1 MSNADDSLHV
11 YRREITTDTRS
22 ADSLSVI
29 AGLIETGQSLLDLG
43 MGTGGLGKY
52 LSQRQTV
59 VADGVTLNP
68 AEADIA
74 RTWYRQAVVAD
85 LDRDD
90 LGTLFGKSQYDCI
103 VCADVLEHLK
113 APQRTL
119 EQCKAL
125 LKPGGRL
132 LTSVPNAGYCGLVA
146 ELIEGEFR
154 YRSEGL
160 LDNTHLRFFTRA
172 SLLRFFAENGWV
184 TSTVQTIQ
192 RGLHDSEFRVAFDK
206 LPPSV
211 ARHLLAIP
219 DALTYQFISVL
230 KAEPTS
236 DIQEVQ
242 LASAPLL
249 DGAANASAI
258 FSAQLYL
265 ATDNQYSEATK
276 LVAPGRIGEARQVL
290 AFEIPASIQPYT
302 KIRLD
307 PADRPGFFRLHQAHL
322 RLADGTLA
330 WKWDAGQD
338 SLSALINAP
347 QQQIVV
353 SAPWE
358 MSAGALLMLYGDDP
372 WMELPISAE
381 VLQKVSASGARLDIC
396 AGWPMSA
403 DYLQA
408 SLAINTLQMTYQQ
421 AALARQESHQEEV
434 GRLRLQHAQTESQ
447 QRGHLESIQQQL
459 QAELEKSKRSLE
471 EAEQAKL
478 RLALVLD
485 ETKLRLATE
494 LQAARKQTESER
506 LRLTAA
512 MQAAESQSMTD
523 KQRIVSDLEAH
534 ALSER
539 QRLSAELQAV
549 QQEMQAGKQQ
559 LLAELRTTQKD
570 RNTALAQFNQIA
582 THLDSVERSTL
593 FRATRPLSHLKGRV
607 DRLLGRG
614 PNQNHGSEPG
624 LTRQPV
630 PVSKHPV
637 DVIVP
642 VYRGLEDTRR
652 CLESVLAAPGATA
665 WRLVVI
671 NDCSPEPDVTDW
683 LRGFALRDKRIE
695 LLENPENLGFVG
707 TVNRGMAMSRD
718 NDVVLLNSDAE
729 VANDWLDRIQ
739 RSAYSAQRI
748 ASVTPFSNNA
758 TICSYPRFC
767 QANEL
772 PDGHD
777 TASLDRLFAQHLSGQ
792 SVEVPTGVG
801 FCMYIRRQC
810 LQEIGLFDVAN
821 FGKGYGEENDF
832 CIRAEEAGWTNL
844 HALDVFV
851 RHAGGISFG
860 DSKSER
866 ELAAMQTL
874 RRLHPGYESNVHA
887 FVQRDPA
894 RAARLS
900 IDLAR
905 ITAADRP
912 VILNIMH
919 DREGGTLRH
928 VQELAQR
935 LGGQASFLR
944 LSPTPGGAE
953 LKLEGA
959 HEAFSVQFSL
969 PQDQP
974 RLLQTLRQ
982 LQVGHI
988 HFHHVLGHS
997 TDICDLPTQLGV
1009 THDFTTHDYYTYCPQ
1024 ISLTDHTDQYCNE
1037 RGIEQCRQCVQRNPA
1052 PGGEAIE
1059 SWRERHASL
1068 LRQARYVIS
1077 PSADAATRIQRFV
1090 PAARVQVV
1098 PHSTLD
1104 VALAVHPKPAP
1115 DLLAGNRPLK
1125 IVVLGALGRIKGAD
1139 VLEEVATLAASQNL
1153 RLEFHLLGFAYR
1165 SLRTTP
1171 KANLTVH
1178 GAYQEKDLAQLL
1190 RSLQADAAWFPA
1202 LWPETYSYTLSA
1214 SLDSGLPIIAPNIG
1228 AFAERLQNRDWTW
1241 LCDWQQS
1248 AQAWTHFFDKIR
1260 EENFCLGKGPQPI
1273 TYQLSQTSPTAT
1285 PRLDYYTNYL
1295 ASVPRPDT
1303 ISTQQVLALQQQI
1316 TVDQQALGVSMATT
1330 AVKSATLRTVIKLR
1344 SNPALSV
1351 VVRLI
1356 PMHMQRRVKSWLVK

>member
-1 MSNADDSLHV
+1 MPNADDSLHV
-11 YRREITTDTRS
+11 YQRDITADPQS
-22 ADSLSVI
+22 EDSLSVI
-29 AGLIETGQSLLDLG
+29 AGLIEAGQSLLDLG

-52 LSQRQTV
+52 LRQRQAI

-90 LGTLFGKSQYDCI
+90 LGTLFGRNQYDCI

-113 APQRTL
+113 EPQRTL

-146 ELIEGEFR
+146 ELIDGEFR

-160 LDNTHLRFFTRA
+160 LDSTHLRFFTRA
-172 SLLRFFAENGWV
+172 SLQRFFAENGWA

-192 RGLHDSEFRVAFDK
+192 RSLSDSEFQVPFDK

-211 ARHLLAIP
+211 ARHLLAMP

-230 KAEPTS
+230 K
-236 DIQEVQ
+236 V
-242 LASAPLL
+242 ASASDMQDTQQALGSSL
-249 DGAANASAI
+249 TNVANASAI

-265 ATDNQYSEATK
+265 AAGNQYSEATK
-276 LVAPGRIGEARQVL
+276 LVATGRIGDARQVL
-290 AFEIPASIQPYT
+290 AFAIPASAVPYT

-307 PADRPGFFRLHQAHL
+307 PADRPGFFRLHHL
-322 RLADGTLA
+322 RLHLADGTLA
-330 WKWDAGQD
+330 WEWTSGQD
-338 SLSALINAP
+338 SLSLLANAP

-358 MSAGALLMLYGDDP
+358 MAAGALLMLHGDDP
-372 WMELPISAE
+372 WMELPISEE
-381 VLQKVSASGARLDIC
+381 VLQKVSLSGARLDIC

-408 SLAINTLQMTYQQ
+408 SLAINTLQTTYQQ
-421 AALARQESHQEEV
+421 TVLVHQQEL
-434 GRLRLQHAQTESQ
+434 GTLNLRHVQTESQ
-447 QRGHLESIQQQL
+447 QRGQIETIQQQL
-459 QAELEKSKRSLE
+459 QAELEKSRQAVE
-471 EAEQAKL
+471 EAKQATLKHAAELSATQEQA
-478 RLALVLD
+478 
-485 ETKLRLATE
+485 
-494 LQAARKQTESER
+494 ESER
-506 LRLTAA
+506 QRLMTA
-512 MQAAESQSMTD
+512 MQAAESQSLAER
-523 KQRIVSDLEAH
+523 QRIASELEAR
-534 ALSER
+534 ALSEK
-539 QRLSAELQAV
+539 QRLNAELQAV
-549 QQEMQAGKQQ
+549 QHEMQAGKQQ
-559 LLAELRTTQKD
+559 LQAELRSTQKE
-570 RNTALAQFNQIA
+570 RNATLAQFNQIA
-582 THLDSVERSTL
+582 AHLDSVERSTL

-614 PNQNHGSEPG
+614 VNQNSASSPAG
-624 LTRQPV
+624 LKYQPV
-630 PVSKHPV
+630 PASKQPV

-652 CLESVLAAPGATA
+652 CLESVLAAPGTTA

-671 NDCSPEPDVTDW
+671 NDCSPEPEVTEW
-683 LRGFALRDKRIE
+683 LRTFARRDKRIE

-707 TVNRGMAMSRD
+707 TVNRGMAISQN

-739 RSAYSAQRI
+739 RAAYSAQRI

-777 TASLDRLFAQHLSGQ
+777 TASLDRLFAQHLAGQ

-832 CIRAEEAGWTNL
+832 CIRAEEAGWINL

-874 RRLHPGYESNVHA
+874 RRLHPGYESNVHG
-887 FVQRDPA
+887 FLQRDPA

-905 ITAADRP
+905 ITEAGRP

-928 VQELAQR
+928 VQELAHR
-935 LGGQASFLR
+935 LGGQATFLR

-969 PQDQP
+969 PQDHP

-982 LQVGHI
+982 LQVGHV

-997 TDICDLPTQLGV
+997 ADICDLPTQLGV
-1009 THDFTTHDYYTYCPQ
+1009 THDFTTHDYYSYCPQ
-1024 ISLTDHTDQYCNE
+1024 ISLTDHTDQYCGE

-1077 PSADAATRIQRFV
+1077 PSADTAARIQNFV

-1098 PHSTLD
+1098 PHATLD

-1115 DLLAGNRPLK
+1115 SVLADDRPLK

-1165 SLRTTP
+1165 SLRTAP

-1190 RSLQADAAWFPA
+1190 HSVQADAVWFPA

-1228 AFAERLQNRDWTW
+1228 AFAERLQNREWTW

-1248 AQAWTHFFDKIR
+1248 AQTWATFFARIR
-1260 EENFCLGKGPQPI
+1260 EQNFCTGKGPDLIANRKP
-1273 TYQLSQTSPTAT
+1273 QTNSTSTA
-1285 PRLDYYTNYL
+1285 LLGYHTNYL
-1295 ASVPRPDT
+1295 ASLPRPDP
-1303 ISTQQVLALQQQI
+1303 IDMQQLLELQQQI
-1316 TVDQQALGVSMATT
+1316 TLDQQASDVATRTT
-1330 AVKSATLRTVIKLR
+1330 AVKSATLRTVIRLR
-1344 SNPALSV
+1344 SSPALSGV
-1351 VVRLI
+1351 ARLI